1 MLSSVFLTGRLGEKL
16 DDKVRYVEVDRVI
29 PGPTG
34 KFLTDKIPCRGLYG
48 PRGRFMSA
56 PAGSFIALKGRI
68 EMDERHGLI
77 IVAEIDEMHRP
88 RKEEPSPSL

>member
-34 KFLTDKIPCRGLYG
+34 KFLTDKL
-48 PRGRFMSA
+48 
-56 PAGSFIALKGRI
+56 FIFHKYHTI
-68 EMDERHGLI
+68 
-77 IVAEIDEMHRP
+77 HRCNLP
-88 RKEEPSPSL
+88 